1 MDKFRKHQNKNL
13 ESKRSDIDKLT
24 SEKRKIQ
31 VEFSN
36 QLDQIR
42 KETERKFERENRE
55 LQE

>member
-1 MDKFRKHQNKNL
+1 MDKFRKQQNKNL
-13 ESKRSDIDKLT
+13 ESKRSEIDKLT

-55 LQE
+55 L